1 MRARGIRRGVIFSVL
16 AVLVIFTS
24 RGETAGRTKRRRC
37 MAVKNEWRA
46 KGFGDNQQ
54 VPSSPVSGIT
64 QSMLLLIVGVAVLCF
79 VHPMCGGGGFTK
91 LTKSSTL
98 VF

>member
-1 MRARGIRRGVIFSVL
+1 MRARGIRRGVIFSVF

-79 VHPMCGGGGFTK
+79 VHPMCGGGDLRRSPK
-91 LTKSSTL
+91 AAH
-98 VF
+98 